1 MEKNKTGKYL
11 KYAIGEILLVII
23 GILIAVSINGWNEER
38 KLKIEEQ
45 AILKDL
51 KQEMET
57 NLEALEIVI
66 EEHQKSFEAAKE
78 MRALIGNR
86 DAFNKMPDST
96 YASIFRKMNNNYT
109 YDPRNGILNS
119 IISSG
124 QVNIISNKEL
134 KYLMASLKEWTVDA
148 FENTM
153 KIENQRDDLLNST
166 YHNNYIFK
174 DGKIDGWNWK
184 ASYDHPPF
192 RTLASILFFF
202 TRRDGLIEEYELKEA
217 LEHIIELLENG
228 IEK

>member
-1 MEKNKTGKYL
+1 MENKTGKYL
-11 KYAIGEILLVII
+11 KYAIGEVLLVII

-51 KQEMET
+51 KQEMEA

-66 EEHQKSFEAAKE
+66 EEHEKSFEAAKE

-96 YASIFRKMNNNYT
+96 YASIFIKMNNNYT

-174 DGKIDGWNWK
+174 DGKIVGRNWK

-217 LEHIIELLENG
+217 LKHIIELLEND